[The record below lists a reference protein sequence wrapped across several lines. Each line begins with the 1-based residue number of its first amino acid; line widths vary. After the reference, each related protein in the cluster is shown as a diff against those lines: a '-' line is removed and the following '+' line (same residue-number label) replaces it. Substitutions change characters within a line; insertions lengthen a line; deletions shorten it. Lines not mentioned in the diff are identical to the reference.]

1 MVASHLTSQANRKA
15 SPNYDSFVARNVQD
29 SIASPKGVHIKSFA
43 EEMMVIIEA
52 NISKIETMEDRR
64 YAAMLY
70 KDVKMLR
77 SILHDQLTYVHSSG
91 VTDTK
96 ASYIAGLETGV
107 WDYRCIRRSKQ
118 AIKVQASLAL
128 VFNLL
133 SINIAVGDY
142 LVRMEN
148 RDLAVWIYEANIW
161 RLVAVQSSAIVPSAK
176 VTSVWGSDDEVEG
189 DLGLAFISPRN
200 LQGFNIQ

>member
-1 MVASHLTSQANRKA
+1 MGSSET
-15 SPNYDSFVARNVQD
+15 
-29 SIASPKGVHIKSFA
+29 IALLRGYIRSLA
-43 EEMMVIIEA
+43 EETIVTIERD
-52 NISKIETMEDRR
+52 ISKIETMEDRR

-96 ASYIAGLETGV
+96 ASYIAGLEAGV

-118 AIKVQASLAL
+118 TIKVQASLAL

-133 SINIAVGDY
+133 SINIAVSDY

-161 RLVAVQSSAIVPSAK
+161 RLIAVQSSPIVPSAK

-189 DLGLAFISPRN
+189 NLGLAFISPRN
-200 LQGFNIQ
+200 LQRFNIQ

>member
-1 MVASHLTSQANRKA
+1 MHRTGSQ
-15 SPNYDSFVARNVQD
+15 
-29 SIASPKGVHIKSFA
+29 ASPKSVHAKSFR
-43 EEMMVIIEA
+43 EEIVVIIEA
-52 NISKIETMEDRR
+52 SISTIETMEDRR

-77 SILHDQLTYVHSSG
+77 SLLHDQLTYVHSSG

-96 ASYIAGLETGV
+96 ASYIAGIEAGT

-118 AIKVQASLAL
+118 TIKVQKSLAL
-128 VFNLL
+128 VVNCL
-133 SINIAVGDY
+133 SMNIAVGGH
-142 LVRMEN
+142 LVRREN
-148 RDLAVWIYEANIW
+148 RDLAVWICEASIW
-161 RLVAVQSSAIVPSAK
+161 RLIAVQSSAIIPSAK
-176 VTSVWGSDDEVEG
+176 VTSVWGSGDEVEG

>member
-1 MVASHLTSQANRKA
+1 MV
-15 SPNYDSFVARNVQD
+15 
-29 SIASPKGVHIKSFA
+29 
-43 EEMMVIIEA
+43 VIIEA
-52 NISKIETMEDRR
+52 SVSTIETMEDCR
-64 YAAMLY
+64 YAAMLD
-70 KDVKMLR
+70 KNVKILR
-77 SILHDQLTYVHSSG
+77 SILHDQLTHVHSSG

-118 AIKVQASLAL
+118 TIKVQGSLAL
-128 VFNLL
+128 VFNRI
-133 SINIAVGDY
+133 SMIIAVGCH
-142 LVRMEN
+142 LVCMEN

-161 RLVAVQSSAIVPSAK
+161 RLIAVQSSAIVPSAK

>member
-1 MVASHLTSQANRKA
+1 MRRTGSQ
-15 SPNYDSFVARNVQD
+15 
-29 SIASPKGVHIKSFA
+29 ASPKSVHAKSFG
-43 EEMMVIIEA
+43 EEIVVIIEA
-52 NISKIETMEDRR
+52 SISTIETMEDRR

-96 ASYIAGLETGV
+96 ASHIAGLETGV

-118 AIKVQASLAL
+118 TIKVQASLAL

-133 SINIAVGDY
+133 SINIAVSDY

-161 RLVAVQSSAIVPSAK
+161 RLIAVQSRAIVPSAK

>member
-1 MVASHLTSQANRKA
+1 MV
-15 SPNYDSFVARNVQD
+15 
-29 SIASPKGVHIKSFA
+29 
-43 EEMMVIIEA
+43 VIIEA
-52 NISKIETMEDRR
+52 SVSTIETMEDCR
-64 YAAMLY
+64 YAAMLD
-70 KDVKMLR
+70 KNVKILR
-77 SILHDQLTYVHSSG
+77 SILHDQLTHVHSSG

-96 ASYIAGLETGV
+96 ASYIAGLETGL

-118 AIKVQASLAL
+118 TIKVQGSLAL
-128 VFNLL
+128 VFNRI
-133 SINIAVGDY
+133 SMIIAVGCH
-142 LVRMEN
+142 LVCMEN

-161 RLVAVQSSAIVPSAK
+161 RLIAVQSSAIVPSAK

>member
-1 MVASHLTSQANRKA
+1 V
-15 SPNYDSFVARNVQD
+15 
-29 SIASPKGVHIKSFA
+29 
-43 EEMMVIIEA
+43 VIIEA
-52 NISKIETMEDRR
+52 NVSKIETMEDCR
-64 YAAMLY
+64 YAAMLD
-70 KDVKMLR
+70 KDVKILR
-77 SILHDQLTYVHSSG
+77 SILHDQLTHVHSSG

-118 AIKVQASLAL
+118 TIKVQGSLAL
-128 VFNLL
+128 VFNRI
-133 SINIAVGDY
+133 SMIIAVGCH
-142 LVRMEN
+142 LVCMEN

-161 RLVAVQSSAIVPSAK
+161 RLIAVQSSAIVPSAK

-200 LQGFNIQ
+200 LHGFNIQ

>member
-1 MVASHLTSQANRKA
+1 M
-15 SPNYDSFVARNVQD
+15 
-29 SIASPKGVHIKSFA
+29 
-43 EEMMVIIEA
+43 IIEA

-96 ASYIAGLETGV
+96 ASYIAGFETGV

-118 AIKVQASLAL
+118 TIKVHKSLAL
-128 VFNLL
+128 VFNRV
-133 SINIAVGDY
+133 SMNIAVQGY
-142 LVRMEN
+142 LVRKEN
-148 RDLAVWIYEANIW
+148 RALAVWIYEANIW
-161 RLVAVQSSAIVPSAK
+161 RLIAVQSSAIPPSAE
-176 VTSVWGSDDEVEG
+176 VASVWGSDNKVKRY
-189 DLGLAFISPRN
+189 LGLTFISHPRSR
-200 LQGFNIQ
+200 

>member
-1 MVASHLTSQANRKA
+1 MRRTGSQ
-15 SPNYDSFVARNVQD
+15 
-29 SIASPKGVHIKSFA
+29 ASPKSVHAKSFG
-43 EEMMVIIEA
+43 EEIVVIIEA
-52 NISKIETMEDRR
+52 SISTIETMEDRR

-77 SILHDQLTYVHSSG
+77 SLLHDQLTYVHSSG
-91 VTDTK
+91 TTDTK
-96 ASYIAGLETGV
+96 ASYIAGLEAGT

-118 AIKVQASLAL
+118 TIKVQKSLAL
-128 VFNLL
+128 VFNYL
-133 SINIAVGDY
+133 SMNIAARRDY
-142 LVRMEN
+142 LLRMEN
-148 RDLAVWIYEANIW
+148 RVLAVWIYEANIW
-161 RLVAVQSSAIVPSAK
+161 RLIAVQSSAIVPSAK

>member
-1 MVASHLTSQANRKA
+1 
-15 SPNYDSFVARNVQD
+15 VQD
-29 SIASPKGVHIKSFA
+29 SIARVANRVHVNSFA

-52 NISKIETMEDRR
+52 DISKIETMEDRR
-64 YAAMLY
+64 YAAMLD
-70 KDVKMLR
+70 KDMNMLR

-118 AIKVQASLAL
+118 TIRVQGSLAL
-128 VFNLL
+128 VFNRI
-133 SINIAVGDY
+133 SMNIAVRGH
-142 LVRMEN
+142 LVCMEN

-161 RLVAVQSSAIVPSAK
+161 RLIAVQSSAILPSAE
-176 VTSVWGSDDEVEG
+176 VASVWGSDDKDQKEIPVWSSSVPTIFK
-189 DLGLAFISPRN
+189 ASISIRF
-200 LQGFNIQ
+200 LDS